1 MMTHYDLLGVPRDA
15 DPETI
20 KLAYRHALKLC
31 HPDLRDGDERAD
43 RRIRQINAAY
53 DILKDPERR
62 AKYDAH
68 LRQRRK
74 NLRVLAVTCLLTA
87 ALVSPATFLLLTNII
102 RSSTATVPRAD
113 LAARI
118 QPPNHP
124 GAHQDRASAAFA
136 EMAAAEKASVAA
148 NATRSIAPVTS
159 SPSGTPVAHGLIEPL
174 GPRTWQRIGET
185 RNPFDLLIFAEAFP
199 GTPEASL
206 AEDKLAQIIGCSD
219 NIPELIAIG
228 GKTKGPIADKVRDR
242 LMTLIRANPP
252 SPKPR
257 LEREGETAVA
267 DAGTAV
273 TPASGQSL
281 ADAQTEA
288 APAPFTSVFDQ
299 TLPTSASEPVPD
311 RSVAFAGRPALAAAP
326 ISPAGGLNVTEIV
339 PVSAGD
345 AGSYLRRAA
354 AWIGR
359 GDLDRALADY
369 DQAIQLDR
377 GNVAAYRGRG
387 LLWRQRGDADR
398 ALADLGHAIRLSF
411 SDPDIYRERGLIWYE
426 RGRYDRAIADFNQA
440 IKLAPRFANAYLH
453 RGEAF
458 LHKGEFKT
466 ALADFE
472 HALQLAPNLA
482 EARRGRDLALS
493 NARDEQAA
501 LPTAE

>member
-1 MMTHYDLLGVPRDA
+1 MMTYYDLLGVARDA
-15 DPETI
+15 NPETI
-20 KLAYRHALKLC
+20 KLAHRQALKIS

-43 RRIRQINAAY
+43 RRSRQINAAY

-62 AKYDAH
+62 AKYDAY
-68 LRQRRK
+68 LRQRRQ
-74 NLRVLAVTCLLTA
+74 NLRVLAVTCLLSA
-87 ALVSPATFLLLTNII
+87 ALVGPSTFLLLTNII
-102 RSSTATVPRAD
+102 RANG
-113 LAARI
+113 AAAPQASLPARV
-118 QPPNHP
+118 QPASNP

-136 EMAAAEKASVAA
+136 EMAAAEKAAVAA
-148 NATRSIAPVTS
+148 NATRSIAPVG
-159 SPSGTPVAHGLIEPL
+159 SPSGVPSPHNLIEPL
-174 GPRTWQRIGET
+174 GPQTWQRIGET

-206 AEDKLAQIIGCSD
+206 AEDKLTQIISCSD

-228 GKTKGPIADKVRDR
+228 GKARGPLADKVRDR

-257 LEREGETAVA
+257 PEREGETAVA
-267 DAGTAV
+267 DADTAA
-273 TPASGQSL
+273 TPADGQTM
-281 ADAQTEA
+281 AHGEAGA
-288 APAPFTSVFDQ
+288 APAPFTSIFDQ
-299 TLPTSASEPVPD
+299 TLTTSASEPVPD
-311 RSVAFAGRPALAAAP
+311 RSVPSAGKPALAQAP
-326 ISPAGGLNVTEIV
+326 ASPAGGVNFAEIV
-339 PVSAGD
+339 PVSAED

-359 GDLDRALADY
+359 GDLDQALADY

-398 ALADLGHAIRLSF
+398 ALADLDHAIRLSF

-440 IKLAPRFANAYLH
+440 IKLAPDFANAYLH

-482 EARRGRDLALS
+482 EAHRGRDLALS
-493 NARDEQAA
+493 SARNEQAA
-501 LPTAE
+501 LPPAK

>member
-53 DILKDPERR
+53 DILKDSERR

-102 RSSTATVPRAD
+102 RSNMGAVPQAE
-113 LAARI
+113 LAAPI
-118 QPPNHP
+118 QPASNP
-124 GAHQDRASAAFA
+124 GAHQDWASAAFA

-148 NATRSIAPVTS
+148 NATRGIAPVAS
-159 SPSGTPVAHGLIEPL
+159 SSGTPEAHNLIEPL

-206 AEDKLAQIIGCSD
+206 AEDKLAQMIGCSD

-228 GKTKGPIADKVRDR
+228 GKAKGPIADKVRDR

-257 LEREGETAVA
+257 PEREGETAVA
-267 DAGTAV
+267 DAGTGA
-273 TPASGQSL
+273 TPAGGQSL
-281 ADAQTEA
+281 AEGQAEA
-288 APAPFTSVFDQ
+288 APAPFISIFDQ
-299 TLPTSASEPVPD
+299 TLPTSASEPLPD
-311 RSVAFAGRPALAAAP
+311 RSMASIGKPALGAAP
-326 ISPAGGLNVTEIV
+326 ASPAGGVNFAEIV
-339 PVSAGD
+339 PVSAED

-369 DQAIQLDR
+369 DEAIQLDR

-398 ALADLGHAIRLSF
+398 ALADLDHAIRLSF

-493 NARDEQAA
+493 SARDEQAA
-501 LPTAE
+501 LPQAE